1 MPAVKQIFA
10 EVDTNA
16 EVFSSGI
23 NLCFQ
28 TLMIVHQ
35 QLNSRNIPATSAT
48 SHSITVHKN
57 NLARLKDAN

>member
-1 MPAVKQIFA
+1 MSAMKQVLA

-23 NLCFQ
+23 NLSLQ

-35 QLNSRNIPATSAT
+35 QFHSRNITATPASA
-48 SHSITVHKN
+48 HSI
-57 NLARLKDAN
+57 RLLITS